1 MQNNKQEIREHLTAL
16 NAALDQDDQDAIA
29 ESLKALARVH
39 DRDMFQELGRMTRD
53 LHQSIQELSFDPGLK
68 DLAENEL
75 PDAKARLQHVI
86 DMTEKAAHRTMNA
99 VELLIPLQDPAIQ
112 EAEVLLDAWSKL
124 YSREMAPQDFAGF
137 AQGMQ
142 SYLERARQDS
152 EFTRTHLTEIMMAQE
167 YQDLSSQIIRRV
179 IQLVQTVE
187 EQLVH
192 LVQAFALKSNRETPE
207 RQGEKLEGPQIDPK
221 SRTDVVSSQDEVDE
235 LLSSLGF

>member
-1 MQNNKQEIREHLTAL
+1 MQDNKQEIRDHVTAL
-16 NAALDQDDQDAIA
+16 TTALDQGDQEGIC

-53 LHQSIQELSFDPGLK
+53 LHQSIQDLSFDSGLK

-86 DMTEKAAHRTMNA
+86 QMTEQAAHRTMTA
-99 VELLIPLQDPAIQ
+99 VEQLIPLQEPAIQ
-112 EAEVLLDAWSKL
+112 QAEILLDAWSRL
-124 YSREMAPQDFAGF
+124 YSREMAPQAFAGF
-137 AQGMQ
+137 AQEMQ
-142 SYLERARQDS
+142 QFLDRARNDG

-179 IQLVQTVE
+179 IRLVQTVE

-192 LVQAFALKSNRETPE
+192 LVQTFAHKTGADVPGRPA
-207 RQGEKLEGPQIDPK
+207 EKLEGPQIDPGK
-221 SRTDVVSSQDEVDE
+221 RADVVSSQDEVDE